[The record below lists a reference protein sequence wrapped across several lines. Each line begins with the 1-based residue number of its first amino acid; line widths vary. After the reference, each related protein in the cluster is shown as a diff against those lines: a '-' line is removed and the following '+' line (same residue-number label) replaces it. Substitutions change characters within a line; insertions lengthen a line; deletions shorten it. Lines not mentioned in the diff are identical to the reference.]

1 LWAEQ
6 LLDPWQ
12 ITERSPGGLNTVS
25 ILTLPVH
32 TRPALVIDGLE
43 IVAID
48 WLSREQPLALE
59 LPGHLRHYFD
69 PG

>member
-1 LWAEQ
+1 MDRSCSGLQSRSFNTLEGYEPWA
-6 LLDPWQ
+6 
-12 ITERSPGGLNTVS
+12 R
-25 ILTLPVH
+25 
-32 TRPALVIDGLE
+32 AMIDGLE

>member
-1 LWAEQ
+1 
-6 LLDPWQ
+6 
-12 ITERSPGGLNTVS
+12 LNTVS

-48 WLSREQPLALE
+48 WLSRVQPLALE